1 MNLNLSWLKL
11 MLSDINHEVH
21 ILYIGNIF
29 LDNHKWYPVSSDA
42 FHQFPSVLLI
52 VLWDFFAYINEI
64 RSALNVDNGL
74 HW

>member
-1 MNLNLSWLKL
+1 

-21 ILYIGNIF
+21 TLYIGNIF
-29 LDNHKWYPVSSDA
+29 LDNHKWYPLSSDA

-52 VLWDFFAYINEI
+52 VLWDFFANINEI